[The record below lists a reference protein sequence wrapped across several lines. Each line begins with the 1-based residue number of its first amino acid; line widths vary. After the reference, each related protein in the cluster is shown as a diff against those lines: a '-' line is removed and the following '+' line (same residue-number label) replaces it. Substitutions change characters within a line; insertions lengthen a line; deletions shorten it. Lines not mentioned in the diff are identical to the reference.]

1 MTKQQHAKPD
11 VGFRQ
16 SRRRKLF
23 VRANY
28 QAAQLHRW
36 RKPMRLMPTSFGFAV
51 RFVRRAV
58 FVDHATVN
66 TQQVQQ
72 LVLVRPC

>member
-1 MTKQQHAKPD
+1 
-11 VGFRQ
+11 
-16 SRRRKLF
+16 
-23 VRANY
+23 
-28 QAAQLHRW
+28 LHRW